1 MKTLYKLFMLIGV
14 LTIATACNK
23 DPEYYTLEDQPD
35 EMHVAINTPSVR
47 LTAAHINEEAIK
59 LTWTPIQSTDSVSY
73 MVRFYATDNKNEDV
87 TEFFEVGKNTEFSI
101 THNDL
106 NSIVA
111 RWAIPGE
118 EVNVTAQVVGTVHN
132 PNKYLKPEVSIVDF
146 KATGWEKYPEHLY
159 LYTSLSGS
167 PTTLSQRKL
176 GTGVYEATV
185 KLSPCTYHFSKFSYT
200 SYPAYYMG
208 TDGKLQYVESEGTY
222 TEFNNTLPAGTY
234 TIIVDVND
242 QYLDSRILN
251 IQIPAGATPSVVG
264 DGTDIGWN
272 TKVAASYM
280 TLTTNPRTP
289 YIYTWTAQFYA
300 PKEFPNNANSEG
312 TFKILLNDNFGG
324 EGFFAPEN
332 NTNPLENHILKP
344 ARTQG
349 SQDYKWLVPKTGKYT
364 FTIDVY
370 NMTTSFEP
378 VI

>member
-23 DPEYYTLEDQPD
+23 DPEYYTLGDQPD

-118 EVNVTAQVVGTVHN
+118 EVNITAQVVGTVHN
-132 PNKYLKPEVSIVDF
+132 PNKYLKPEVSLVDF

-159 LYTSLSGS
+159 LYTSLSS
-167 PTTLSQRKL
+167 APTTLSQRKL

-264 DGTDIGWN
+264 DGTDTGWN

-280 TLTTNPRTP
+280 TLTSDPRTP
-289 YIYTWTAQFYA
+289 YIYTWTGQFYA
-300 PKEFPNNANSEG
+300 PKEFPNNASSEG
-312 TFKILLNDNFGG
+312 RFKILLNDNFSG
-324 EGFFAPEN
+324 EAFFAPEN

-344 ARTQG
+344 SRTQG

-370 NMTTSFEP
+370 NMKTSFEP